1 MTPDPLVIP
10 PAILARMN
18 EDKQRPAYIKAFRE
32 MLQTL
37 AASEPDPVVKNY
49 CAELLESHRTSNAQ
63 LVRLRNAALNTSL
76 SQAARLRAIDV
87 LARIFDRKK

>member
-1 MTPDPLVIP
+1 MSSITIP

-18 EDKQRPAYIKAFRE
+18 EDKIRPAYLRAFRE

-37 AASEPDPVVKNY
+37 ASSEPDPVIRNY
-49 CAELLESHRTSNAQ
+49 CAELLESQRTTNAQ
-63 LVRLRNAALNTSL
+63 LVRLRTAALNTSL

-87 LARIFDRKK
+87 LARIFDKR